1 MHLLGSYKRTE
12 LLILLFYS
20 LTLQTNNIA
29 HRIRSSE
36 CGGGGLQDI
45 FSSFEV
51 MPVINISYFKL

>member
-12 LLILLFYS
+12 LLMLLFHS
-20 LTLQTNNIA
+20 LTLNTNNIA
-29 HRIRSSE
+29 YRIRSSE
-36 CGGGGLQDI
+36 GGGGLQDI

>member
-12 LLILLFYS
+12 LLILLFYN

-29 HRIRSSE
+29 HRIRSS
-36 CGGGGLQDI
+36 GGGLQDI